1 MTAPA
6 NIRCNILVPF
16 PALVTGSAFMTV
28 AKVNGTWT
36 VTPNYGALAVGAPV
50 GTQLQN
56 DFVVF
61 WDSVAGTYA
70 RLPLSFFG
78 VSSGGIGSVPVQ
90 RAVTASPV
98 VITPTDQY
106 LNLNLSASGTITLPG
121 YASRNGLPL
130 NFKDV
135 GMQCT
140 ANPQTIAAAA
150 GETIDG
156 FATIP
161 MDTNG
166 MEVNLVPFNDGLN
179 TGWFVS

>member
-16 PALVTGSAFMTV
+16 PALVTGAAFMTV

-36 VTPNYGALAVGAPV
+36 VMPSFGNLAIGAPA
-50 GTQLQN
+50 GINQLQN
-56 DFVVF
+56 DFLVA
-61 WDSVAGTYA
+61 WDSVAGTYF

-78 VSSGGIGSVPVQ
+78 IGSAPVQ
-90 RAVTASPV
+90 RAVTSGPV
-98 VITPTDQY
+98 VVQPSDQY
-106 LNLNLSASGTITLPG
+106 INLNISAPGTITLPS
-121 YASRNGLPL
+121 YAARNGVPL

-140 ANPQTIAAAA
+140 ANPQTIAAAG

-156 FATIP
+156 FATIL

-166 MEVNLVPFNDGLN
+166 MEINLVPFNDGLN